1 MAKGK
6 LKTQYSRINPIFVS
20 NRVKSPNL
28 NTVENNKNKGSINAA
43 GGAILFVM
51 VQKNILSEPGNL
63 YLDKAYVAINA
74 KIVTSTAFD
83 VATIMELKR

>member
-6 LKTQYSRINPIFVS
+6 LKTQYNRINPIFVS

-51 VQKNILSEPGNL
+51 VQKNILSEPGSL

-74 KIVTSTAFD
+74 SIVTNAAFE